1 MHQETNLAPV
11 APGIA
16 FRQKSVVVSL
26 VVIGAT
32 ALYYFARAI
41 ELGRSDAALPGDAL
55 PLVIGTVIFIIV
67 VEAVL
72 QAVLAFGAG
81 RVPAATARDRLVS
94 ALAARNAYFVLVA
107 GTLAAFAGFL
117 LGQAPFLVG
126 NVLLLGFIL
135 AEMTRLASQLVLYRR
150 HATDKEAL

>member
-1 MHQETNLAPV
+1 MHQETQLAPG
-11 APGIA
+11 APGTA
-16 FRQKSVVVSL
+16 FRQKSIAVSL

-32 ALYYFARAI
+32 AIHYFLRAL
-41 ELGRSDAALPGDAL
+41 ELGQSSAALPGAAV
-55 PLVIGTVIFIIV
+55 PLVIGTVVLIIM

-72 QAVLAFGAG
+72 QAVLAIGAG
-81 RVPAATARDRLVS
+81 RVPAPTARDPLVS

-135 AEMTRLASQLVLYRR
+135 AEMTRLASQLVLYRPR
-150 HATDKEAL
+150 A